1 MSKCKFK
8 VGDMVK
14 AIDDFY
20 TFTNARNHFEGEVTE
35 IDKDGDLT
43 VRCTK
48 CDKYSYIHTWYW
60 LNPNHFDLISNPEI
74 HITVKGNETIA
85 VYKNGDEQKM
95 AVAKCCPEDTFD
107 FAIGAK
113 IALDRLGVLP
123 TEPKEEVQKESE
135 YYNGKVVC
143 IKSGYSWWTVGKVYD
158 VVDGY
163 ITADDGDVFPKKGYR
178 YTSAED
184 VKHAGNLSK
193 LYGGDDKHN
202 PKNEFIPL
210 VEDETPLKLVEVKDG
225 RDYGICGTPTKFK
238 DKNGEPLFVGDVVDV
253 FNPLGHCVGDSI
265 VVESALSYADGKVKQ
280 FVRGIEIA
288 CNDKTG
294 KIKGWKVEKVK
305 SYKDCKAGDVVHDTK
320 YV

>member
-20 TFTNARNHFEGEVTE
+20 AFTNARNHFEGEVTE
-35 IDKDGDLT
+35 IDKNGALT

-48 CDKYSYIHTWYW
+48 CDKSSYIHNWYW
-60 LNPNHFDLISNPEI
+60 LNPDHFDRIPTPEI

-85 VYKNGDEQKM
+85 VYKNGDEQKK

-113 IALDRLGVLP
+113 IALERLGVLP
-123 TEPKEEVQKESE
+123 TDEPKEEVKEE
-135 YYNGKVVC
+135 PKYYNGKVVC
-143 IKSGYSWWTVGKVYD
+143 TKSKYSWWTVGKVYD
-158 VVDGY
+158 VADGY
-163 ITADDGDVFPKKGYR
+163 ITADDGDVFPKDSYG

-184 VKHAGNLSK
+184 VKHAGCA
-193 LYGGDDKHN
+193 GGNRHN

-210 VEDETPLKLVEVKDG
+210 VEDETPLKLVNVEDG

-238 DKNGEPLFVGDVVDV
+238 DKNGEPLFVGDVVEIIDP
-253 FNPLGHCVGDSI
+253 NGHCVGDGT
-265 VVESALSYADGKVKQ
+265 VVESALSYAGGKIKQ
-280 FVRGIEIA
+280 FVRGIERL
-288 CNDKTG
+288 CKDKTG
-294 KIKGWKVEKVK
+294 EIKGWKVERVK
-305 SYKDCKAGDVVHDTK
+305 SYKACKAGDVVDDTK